1 MRIKVTSVLLIGTTL
16 FLLSGRG
23 LAASEKEA
31 LEELKNC
38 ARIED
43 SAVRVACYEELG
55 KRVLGDKSIKTTEV
69 AVVEPADAGPD
80 VVQTEVIEAEVVEP
94 KVVEPEVE
102 EPAVN
107 APQAAA
113 AAETKVVETAPSQP
127 EAQGLP
133 DDLGIEKKEKKRA
146 AEKKKYRGHVR
157 SCGQMSDDRWYFVFD
172 NGQMWKQ
179 SSDGNYRFKQC
190 DFDVTITED
199 FFGYKMKIDGGKT
212 LRVKRER

>member
-107 APQAAA
+107 APQAAEKTA

-127 EAQGLP
+127 KAQGLP
-133 DDLGIEKKEKKRA
+133 DDLGIEKKGKK
-146 AEKKKYRGHVR
+146 EG
-157 SCGQMSDDRWYFVFD
+157 C
-172 NGQMWKQ
+172 
-179 SSDGNYRFKQC
+179 
-190 DFDVTITED
+190 
-199 FFGYKMKIDGGKT
+199 
-212 LRVKRER
+212 